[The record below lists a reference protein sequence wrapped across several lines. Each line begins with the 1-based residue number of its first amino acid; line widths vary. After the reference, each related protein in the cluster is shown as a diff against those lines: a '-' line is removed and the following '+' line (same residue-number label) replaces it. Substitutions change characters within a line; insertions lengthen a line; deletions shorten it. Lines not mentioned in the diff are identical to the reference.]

1 MITWDKKNSYTGY
14 NIYIQKSEILLY
26 KTLTSQKIKGKKHFI
41 YNRPYNKSNYN
52 KYNYNMLDVVEEK
65 FKILI

>member
-41 YNRPYNKSNYN
+41 YNRPYNKSN
-52 KYNYNMLDVVEEK
+52 
-65 FKILI
+65 